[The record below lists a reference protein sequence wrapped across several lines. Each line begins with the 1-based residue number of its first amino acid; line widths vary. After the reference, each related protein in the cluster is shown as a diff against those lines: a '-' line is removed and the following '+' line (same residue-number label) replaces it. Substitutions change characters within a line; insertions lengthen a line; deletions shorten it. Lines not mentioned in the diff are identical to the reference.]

1 MFGGGYEEGVKP
13 EFDREGGKAGFGT
26 NADWKTQGGMA
37 KPVNVGPT
45 KADTYLQK
53 QKQLTSSVL
62 PQTDN
67 YQYLPMKK
75 KQEDMNN
82 FGHESKVVAKGRKQ
96 DGEFAVRDSRMEK
109 ANQNYNAGEMKNK
122 S

>member
-53 QKQLTSSVL
+53 QVICSTLFFPVIAKMSSETHL
-62 PQTDN
+62 PFFVIAFFIFLGYSYTLN
-67 YQYLPMKK
+67 MVYV
-75 KQEDMNN
+75 
-82 FGHESKVVAKGRKQ
+82 SSAKYAFSQ
-96 DGEFAVRDSRMEK
+96 
-109 ANQNYNAGEMKNK
+109 
-122 S
+122 